1 MWARKHIN
9 HFLTANWK
17 LPAPQWVQWGAQRVI
32 LDKAKSSSLYPKK
45 NWSFPSIFFL
55 SDYYKFV
62 SIYPFCRREL
72 CAPPPRVP
80 PTPMDFNFVF
90 AWICIEQGEF
100 HFVSYMSSVPPP
112 ARPIRGMK
120 WKFDIISRLSI
131 FSTLSPHDILAP
143 YYILLHNFMQ
153 NVILYFPAQ

>member
-1 MWARKHIN
+1 MLFHK
-9 HFLTANWK
+9 
-17 LPAPQWVQWGAQRVI
+17 V
-32 LDKAKSSSLYPKK
+32 KSSSLYQKK

-62 SIYPFCRREL
+62 SIYSFCRQRL
-72 CAPPPRVP
+72 CTPRTLVP
-80 PTPMDFNFVF
+80 PAPMDFNFVF

-131 FSTLSPHDILAP
+131 FSTLSPHDILDF
-143 YYILLHNFMQ
+143 YYRLLHISGANIPKFFIVRTCRQ
-153 NVILYFPAQ
+153 ILKCKV